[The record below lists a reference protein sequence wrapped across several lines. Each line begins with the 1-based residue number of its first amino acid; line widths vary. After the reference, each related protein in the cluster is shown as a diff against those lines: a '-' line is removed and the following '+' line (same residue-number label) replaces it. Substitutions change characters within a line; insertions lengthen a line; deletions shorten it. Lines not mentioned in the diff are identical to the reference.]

1 MANIY
6 NIHFNIICPSQIMKC
21 FTFDPPLKNPPGAEF
36 KVSFLHNSYCIR
48 KTKIYQVDAVRGLN
62 VQPWPS

>member
-1 MANIY
+1 
-6 NIHFNIICPSQIMKC
+6 MKC

-48 KTKIYQVDAVRGLN
+48 KTKIYQVDAVRGLK
-62 VQPWPS
+62 VKPWPS